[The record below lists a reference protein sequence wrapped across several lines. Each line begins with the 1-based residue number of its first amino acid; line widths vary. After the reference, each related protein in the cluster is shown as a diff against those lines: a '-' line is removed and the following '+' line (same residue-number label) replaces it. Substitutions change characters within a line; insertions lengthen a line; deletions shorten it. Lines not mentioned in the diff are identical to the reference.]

1 MRTESAPSGGL
12 LRRHREFRRLWLAD
26 GLSQV
31 GTQVSVLALPLAA
44 AEVAHAS
51 TLEVAVL
58 AALQTVAYVVLG
70 LPIGAWSERRRRRPL
85 IIAADLGRAAMLA
98 SIPVAALLGVLTI
111 GQLYAVALIVG
122 VCTVFYQVAYQSYV
136 PAIVDRPHLVEA
148 NSRLEANNT
157 VAATAG
163 PLLAGVL
170 VQRLTAPVA
179 IVVDAASFLWSAAWV
194 GAIDSAEPAP
204 APPAPGVR
212 LRRQV
217 AEGLRFVFRHPVL
230 RPIALFNGTAMTF
243 YAAAAAL
250 EVLFL
255 LREVRVS
262 ATVIGLL
269 FAGGSAG
276 GILGALCAA
285 RLTRAIGPHRAL
297 RWYAILGGLGALLLP
312 LTTDGWRLSSTPSAS
327 RCRDSVSSPTTW
339 CRSACGRRS
348 ARPTC

>member
-1 MRTESAPSGGL
+1 
-12 LRRHREFRRLWLAD
+12 
-26 GLSQV
+26 
-31 GTQVSVLALPLAA
+31 
-44 AEVAHAS
+44 
-51 TLEVAVL
+51 
-58 AALQTVAYVVLG
+58 
-70 LPIGAWSERRRRRPL
+70 
-85 IIAADLGRAAMLA
+85 MLA

-136 PAIVDRPHLVEA
+136 PAIVDRPYLVEA